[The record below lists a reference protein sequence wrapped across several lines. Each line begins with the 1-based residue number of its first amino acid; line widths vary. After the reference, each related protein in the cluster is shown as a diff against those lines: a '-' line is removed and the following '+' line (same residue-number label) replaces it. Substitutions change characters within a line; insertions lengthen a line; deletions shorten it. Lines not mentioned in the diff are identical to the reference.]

1 MKAAR
6 LIPKNLFDNQRI
18 RRHPLSAMNARRFGK
33 TGHSASEIGLGCWQL
48 GGTDWSGLSD
58 LRARSLL
65 IAAADSGISFFD
77 TADVYGNG
85 RSEEVLGH
93 FLKDRKGDLLVA
105 TKVGRAQGIYPSG
118 YTWDAIR
125 TATEASLKRLG
136 IPSIHLTQ
144 LHCVPEAV
152 LRNGEIFDWLRR
164 LKEQGKIQEFG
175 ASVETI
181 EEARICLEQPGLTSL
196 QLIYNILRQRPEQE
210 IFPIAL
216 EKGVAIIVRLPL
228 ADGLLGGHLAGPP
241 PAPSGYTGSPAPVL
255 HPSNDVITFCGLP
268 LDRGL
273 QLVGKLQTMVPHGM
287 SLPQMALRYVLDQ
300 QAVSVVIPGS
310 SKPVHATSNAQASDM
325 PPLSPALHEQLRLFY
340 ANDVA
345 PFIRGAY

>member
-1 MKAAR
+1 
-6 LIPKNLFDNQRI
+6 
-18 RRHPLSAMNARRFGK
+18 MNARRFGR

-65 IAAADSGISFFD
+65 IAAADSGITFFD

-93 FLKDRKGDLLVA
+93 FLKERKGDFLVA

-125 TATEASLKRLG
+125 TATEASLRRLG
-136 IPSIHLTQ
+136 IPELHLSQ
-144 LHCVPEAV
+144 LHCVPADV

-164 LKEQGKIQEFG
+164 LKEQGKIREFG

-181 EEARICLEQPGLTSL
+181 EEALICLEQPGLASL
-196 QLIYNILRQRPEQE
+196 QLIYNIFRQRPEQE
-210 IFPIAL
+210 LFPLAL
-216 EKGVAIIVRLPL
+216 EKGVAVIVRLPL
-228 ADGLLGGHLAGPP
+228 ADGLLGGHLTGPP
-241 PAPSGYTGSPAPVL
+241 PSPSGYTGSPAAVL
-255 HPSNDVITFCGLP
+255 QPPADVITFCGLP
-268 LDRGL
+268 LDHGL

-287 SLPQMALRYVLDQ
+287 TLPQMALRYVLDQ
-300 QAVSVVIPGS
+300 KAVSVVIPGS
-310 SKPVHATSNAQASDM
+310 SKPAHATSNAQASDM
-325 PPLSPALHEQLRLFY
+325 PPLSPALHDQLRRFY
-340 ANDVA
+340 SDEVA
-345 PFIRGAY
+345 PVIRGPY